1 MEAGTPAEGGR
12 GISGE
17 TRDCVEEDG
26 SRRGRRVLEESSMRA
41 SLGEGAGGA
50 AALESRRALV
60 WKTLGIRGRG
70 RKKRCGRLRPGR
82 GRDAGWRRRRWDG
95 IVVDAGRE
103 GQVRPVVER
112 DNHSFE
118 TKWLERGMCEQNRS
132 TSLECE
138 KNCTSTGEL
147 RMARFSITHASCYQ
161 SSYGHKPSFP
171 FWVCSRAR
179 KLFRGEEQRPTTPV
193 LVHAATRG

>member
-1 MEAGTPAEGGR
+1 VEEETESVEAGTPAEGGR

-103 GQVRPVVER
+103 GQVRPVAER
-112 DNHSFE
+112 DSHSFE
-118 TKWLERGMCEQNRS
+118 TKWLERGD
-132 TSLECE
+132 
-138 KNCTSTGEL
+138 
-147 RMARFSITHASCYQ
+147 
-161 SSYGHKPSFP
+161 
-171 FWVCSRAR
+171 V
-179 KLFRGEEQRPTTPV
+179 
-193 LVHAATRG
+193 